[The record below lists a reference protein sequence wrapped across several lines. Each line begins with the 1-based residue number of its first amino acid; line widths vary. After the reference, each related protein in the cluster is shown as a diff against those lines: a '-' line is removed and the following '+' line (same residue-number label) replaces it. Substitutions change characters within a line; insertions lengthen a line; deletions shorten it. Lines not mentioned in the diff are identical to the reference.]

1 MRSELHIELTKKCF
15 LKCLHCSSNQEK
27 LEVSWVIKNFD
38 KIIEFIE
45 SNSKIYSFIVSL
57 TGGEPLLL
65 DNLSDVIK
73 NLSKIANIESIGIFT
88 CGCKNTN
95 DKKIIPVSYNTTK
108 MLKECGLRFC
118 YVTLHSHN
126 SVLHDLMTNTKGSFT
141 CAIKSL
147 SNFKKSGL
155 YTGIHYPITSLNLSE
170 VCQIISLCD
179 SLKIDELR
187 LLRLV
192 KHGRAIEN
200 WSKIGLNKQQQKDV
214 INKLL
219 KFTKKIK
226 SRLKITIA
234 GFPENWDCR
243 PFLIG
248 PGCQAGIG
256 HFYLNDNGE
265 LYPCAAMKLDHKSK
279 ILSLM
284 NNSKKEMLHISRK
297 VNQSFLCAQ
306 DKRRG

>member
-27 LEVSWVIKNFD
+27 LEVSWIIKNFD
-38 KIIEFIE
+38 KVIELIE
-45 SNSKIYSFIVSL
+45 SNSRIYSFIVSL

-65 DNLSDVIK
+65 DNLSEIIE
-73 NLSKIANIESIGIFT
+73 NMNKIANVESIGMFT

-95 DKKIIPVSYNTTK
+95 DKKIIPVSCDTST
-108 MLKECGLRFC
+108 MLKKCGLRFC

-126 SVLHDLMTNTKGSFT
+126 SIPHDLMTNTKGSFT

-147 SNFKKSGL
+147 TNFKKSAL
-155 YTGIHYPITSLNLSE
+155 YTGIHYPITSINSNE
-170 VCQIISLCD
+170 VGQIISLCD

-200 WSKIGLNKQQQKDV
+200 WSHIGLNKKKQKEV

-219 KFTKKIK
+219 NVKKKIK

-243 PFLIG
+243 PFHIG
-248 PGCQAGIG
+248 SGCQAGIK

-265 LYPCAAMKLDHKSK
+265 LYPCAATKLDNKSI
-279 ILSLM
+279 ILSLK
-284 NNSKKEMLHISRK
+284 NNSKKEMLNISRK
-297 VNQSFLCAQ
+297 VNQSFLCSQ
-306 DKRRG
+306 DKG